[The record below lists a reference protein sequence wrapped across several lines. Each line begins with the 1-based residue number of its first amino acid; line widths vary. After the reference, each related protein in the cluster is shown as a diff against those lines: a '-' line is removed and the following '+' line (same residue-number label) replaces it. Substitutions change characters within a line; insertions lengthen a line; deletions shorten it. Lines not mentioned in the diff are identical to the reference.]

1 MLKKIKLTKINLIL
15 DFKIE
20 IRYLILLKNKI
31 NKKTKIK
38 LKIKNII

>member
-15 DFKIE
+15 DFKTE

-38 LKIKNII
+38 